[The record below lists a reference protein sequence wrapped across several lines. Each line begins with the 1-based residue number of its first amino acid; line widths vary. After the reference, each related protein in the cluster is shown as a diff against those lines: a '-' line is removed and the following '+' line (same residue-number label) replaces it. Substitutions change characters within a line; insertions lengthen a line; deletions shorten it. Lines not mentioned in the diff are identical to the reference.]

1 MAATTV
7 DSLVQ
12 RLVDDNTA
20 RRRALEDEV
29 VASKRHNAYLEET
42 LVALQRTAQ
51 RQETD
56 LAAAR
61 AANTVLRGGDEAL
74 ALQRSIQDLRGLL
87 EQRNAELSTL
97 QAALRR
103 AQEEPELRGDAHQP
117 AALGSADMGSR
128 ASLPLAA
135 PDAAAH
141 ESVVRM
147 DALAS
152 FADEGDEPEV
162 SLRLCPA
169 AGPRRWSGGAHPQDS
184 WVAHSDDRTAAGE
197 AEAHAE
203 LDSVMSPRAPAR
215 RQHAAHHRLSEDD
228 APPAPRQVH
237 RLQTGPLLASSS
249 YSGVDGKH
257 VMATPSPAF
266 FAPSSTPVAAAATRP
281 MSPRQRSSSPRFNGG
296 SSTGSGDGFWRAA
309 THAAPM
315 EPSQPPPAFA
325 PGATRVALL
334 MRPTPSSLQWVRA
347 GTRPPLL
354 PPPSATS
361 AAPDSRRGA
370 APEPHL
376 PFKSGAPT
384 PTPIQSSPRQPGV
397 GGSGTG
403 FGISQ
408 DRPLSAS
415 WAGSN
420 SRHAVPATEIEQRH
434 YAVASPAAQALRGGP
449 AGASQENPSQSATLS
464 NFSSRQEQPQQRSAA
479 PPVILSASSL
489 QAASSP
495 AFRRGDPVMPQPQA
509 ALPGTPQHVPSPSSR
524 PAKPQPPGQPQSLR
538 SQYPGAT
545 ATAASP
551 ARPVLPQ
558 SVSLPPPHAFSLASR
573 SPPPS
578 VPPAPF
584 ESPAPVL
591 PGSSGHA
598 GARAA
603 TTTLPTL
610 NDSPATDA
618 DSASTAAAAERVQ
631 ASIRQLTLELEQLRG
646 GHREG
651 GGGISTGGS
660 SGRSAAGGGPL
671 SPAFPRS
678 PPPPQAA
685 ASARSAAPTAAAAV
699 AAAVPKRPSWQD
711 TLRHLDAAI
720 SGRQ

>member
-12 RLVDDNTA
+12 RLVEDNSA

-87 EQRNAELSTL
+87 EQRNAELSSL

-103 AQEEPELRGDAHQP
+103 AQEEPELRADANQP
-117 AALGSADMGSR
+117 AAHMGRRGSVSVT
-128 ASLPLAA
+128 A
-135 PDAAAH
+135 PDAAAC
-141 ESVVRM
+141 ESIVTV
-147 DALAS
+147 DAVAS

-169 AGPRRWSGGAHPQDS
+169 AGPRRWSGSAHPRDAS
-184 WVAHSDDRTAAGE
+184 PWVAHSDDRTVAGE
-197 AEAHAE
+197 VEAHPE

-215 RQHAAHHRLSEDD
+215 RQHAAHHRLSGDD
-228 APPAPRQVH
+228 TAPRQAHVLH
-237 RLQTGPLLASSS
+237 TGPLPASSA
-249 YSGVDGKH
+249 YSGVDGRH
-257 VMATPSPAF
+257 MGTAPSPAF
-266 FAPSSTPVAAAATRP
+266 FAPPSPAVAAAAPRA
-281 MSPRQRSSSPRFNGG
+281 MSPQQRSGSPRFNGS

-309 THAAPM
+309 THVSPM
-315 EPSQPPPAFA
+315 EPLQPPPAFA
-325 PGATRVALL
+325 PGGTRVALL
-334 MRPTPSSLQWVRA
+334 MRPTPASLQWVRA

-354 PPPSATS
+354 PPPSSATP
-361 AAPDSRRGA
+361 AASDSRRST

-376 PFKSGAPT
+376 PFKSGAHT
-384 PTPIQSSPRQPGV
+384 PTPMQPSPRRPASGV

-403 FGISQ
+403 FGISH

-415 WAGSN
+415 WAGSSS
-420 SRHAVPATEIEQRH
+420 SRHTVPAAEIEQRY
-434 YAVASPAAQALRGGP
+434 YAAASPAAQALRGGQAA
-449 AGASQENPSQSATLS
+449 AGFQENPSRSATLPHA
-464 NFSSRQEQPQQRSAA
+464 SSSQEQLQRHPAA
-479 PPVILSASSL
+479 PSAIMSASSL
-489 QAASSP
+489 QVSSSP
-495 AFRRGDPVMPQPQA
+495 AFRRGDPATTTQQPQA
-509 ALPGTPQHVPSPSSR
+509 AMPGTPQHVPSPSSR

-538 SQYPGAT
+538 SQYPGAPAT
-545 ATAASP
+545 ATSP

-558 SVSLPPPHAFSLASR
+558 SASLPPPHAFSLASR
-573 SPPPS
+573 SPPPP
-578 VPPAPF
+578 VPPVPL
-584 ESPAPVL
+584 APVP

-598 GARAA
+598 GVRAA
-603 TTTLPTL
+603 TTTTLPTS
-610 NDSPATDA
+610 NESPATDA
-618 DSASTAAAAERVQ
+618 DSACTAAAAERVQ

-660 SGRSAAGGGPL
+660 SGRSAGGPP

-685 ASARSAAPTAAAAV
+685 ASARSAAPTAAAA
-699 AAAVPKRPSWQD
+699 AAATVPKRPSWQD

-720 SGRQ
+720 AGRH